1 MPRQSG
7 MSALEK
13 EWKAIEKREQRL
25 AKLALQGKDSAWK
38 GKLEEKVPPKV
49 SRALEAAFCKA
60 FALVFEKGTGII
72 EKSYDSA
79 DLRQAYTRREEGVRQ
94 TMDRRSLRRV
104 QGEARTGESRN
115 LLLTTVEGIGLGALG
130 IGLPDIVLFVGMLLK
145 GIYETA
151 LRYGFSYYTP

>member
-79 DLRQAYTRREEGVRQ
+79 DLRQAYIRREEGVRQ

-104 QGEARTGESRN
+104 QGEAERGRAGT
-115 LLLTTVEGIGLGALG
+115 
-130 IGLPDIVLFVGMLLK
+130 
-145 GIYETA
+145 
-151 LRYGFSYYTP
+151 FS

>member
-25 AKLALQGKDSAWK
+25 AKLALQGKRFCLE

-60 FALVFEKGTGII
+60 FALVFEK
-72 EKSYDSA
+72 
-79 DLRQAYTRREEGVRQ
+79 
-94 TMDRRSLRRV
+94 
-104 QGEARTGESRN
+104 RN
-115 LLLTTVEGIGLGALG
+115 G
-130 IGLPDIVLFVGMLLK
+130 DH
-145 GIYETA
+145 
-151 LRYGFSYYTP
+151 

>member
-60 FALVFEKGTGII
+60 FALVFEKGTG
-72 EKSYDSA
+72 
-79 DLRQAYTRREEGVRQ
+79 T
-94 TMDRRSLRRV
+94 
-104 QGEARTGESRN
+104 ARTCGRPIPAGRRACGRGW
-115 LLLTTVEGIGLGALG
+115 TAGLFAG
-130 IGLPDIVLFVGMLLK
+130 FK
-145 GIYETA
+145 GRPERGRAGT
-151 LRYGFSYYTP
+151 FS

>member
-79 DLRQAYTRREEGVRQ
+79 DLRQDLFSPLWDACAREGFAPNAE
-94 TMDRRSLRRV
+94 
-104 QGEARTGESRN
+104 
-115 LLLTTVEGIGLGALG
+115 IGQ
-130 IGLPDIVLFVGMLLK
+130 IGRAHV
-145 GIYETA
+145 
-151 LRYGFSYYTP
+151 

>member
-79 DLRQAYTRREEGVRQ
+79 DLRQAYIRREEGVRQ

-104 QGEARTGESRN
+104 QGEARTGERPEPSPDHGGGDRPWGPGHWPAGHCAFCGNAPERN
-115 LLLTTVEGIGLGALG
+115 L
-130 IGLPDIVLFVGMLLK
+130 
-145 GIYETA
+145 
-151 LRYGFSYYTP
+151 